1 MSIVRDVQGRE
12 GIAEGLGV
20 LEDPS
25 EMTFALRPEEQG
37 FMVGVGS
44 WRSVPGTFEVEWNGT
59 Q

>member
-1 MSIVRDVQGRE
+1 MLWE
-12 GIAEGLGV
+12 CIAEGLGA

-25 EMTFALRPEEQG
+25 EMTFELRPEEWG
-37 FMVGVGS
+37 LMVGVGE